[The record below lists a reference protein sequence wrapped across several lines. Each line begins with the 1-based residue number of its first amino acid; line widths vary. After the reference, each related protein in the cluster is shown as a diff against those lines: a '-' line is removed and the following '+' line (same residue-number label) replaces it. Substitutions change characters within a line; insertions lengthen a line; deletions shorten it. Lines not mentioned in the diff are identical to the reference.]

1 MHSIASKD
9 SINEMVMKTCPKC
22 NQSWPEDYECCPAC
36 GADLPATDNRPS
48 ASVGDNNTFTGGVHS
63 TDNRTTTNSNNV
75 TQTNSNNT
83 TNNTTVYEAP
93 KSSSQLLNENIA
105 SYRLECKKLYKNGLI
120 SKEGEERLR
129 ELQAAL
135 GLADELVL
143 PIKEEI
149 QQKSKKPMAQ
159 LSVGVLNGIRKTKT
173 VIEQNSSAELN
184 RQLQQL
190 DSWMKEYEDDALKSY
205 YFQLSSML
213 EPTRYT
219 ERYEQSAK
227 DEYWE
232 VYWAYIAYLL
242 QNKEKQAFDAQASL
256 GRLQD
261 DHPEQNEIL
270 LTLAGRLLQNAR
282 EDSTDRLNQE
292 YNTRTIHC
300 SQELKLLLD
309 SIDELL
315 HKDWTSEPPIVI
327 CDVHSFYVDT
337 LFKSFVETQRE
348 NGMNRRIEIERL
360 NRIEREKQIELQ
372 RQKDLLLGQFQ
383 EKKDIDQACNIL
395 GIPYLTVK
403 EWKNEDSTFYSK
415 YNEIVRRIEA
425 ERSEEAERIRRA
437 QELEEKIRQKKAQ
450 FKFKYQQNGCDF
462 IKTCSDLGVD
472 SDTVRMWKASDKA
485 FDDGLTIIEREH
497 EKQLQELFVQ
507 FYESNG
513 CDLQKACA
521 AAGVSAERVN
531 GWRKS
536 NKEFDG
542 VLTAIYNEHVQEIKD
557 ALIKCYHDNECDL
570 LKTCSEIGIDS
581 YVYRDWLNSDRAFA
595 DRIKYTEDKINKQHR
610 EEDDRLISAQK
621 EQFIAAYELN
631 NCDMQKTCSDLGLSH
646 HDIKKWRESDKVFD
660 NKVSS
665 IKKTHDKKLWKFVL
679 SKVIPVILVIALL
692 AFIVC
697 RIGNIIKTK
706 QQEELKTELVI
717 NTHKDLLSSFDIAIS
732 KVKLDDNGADALEKV
747 ASILFEIKS
756 YEDIHKDDLT
766 EPKYAVLRQ
775 RVLNLCDDLFAYYR
789 GKATPLTDNPSLNE
803 QDVIK
808 YGGLRDRVKVLKSK
822 I

>member
-1 MHSIASKD
+1 MRSIANKD
-9 SINEMVMKTCPKC
+9 LINEMVMKTCPKC
-22 NQSWPEDYECCPAC
+22 NKSWPEDYECCPEC
-36 GADLPATDNRPS
+36 GVDFQNT
-48 ASVGDNNTFTGGVHS
+48 GNNLSGAVFTGGFNQ
-63 TDNRTTTNSNNV
+63 TIFNV
-75 TQTNSNNT
+75 
-83 TNNTTVYEAP
+83 P
-93 KSSSQLLNENIA
+93 KDSLQLLEEKIQA
-105 SYRLECKKLYKNGLI
+105 YRIECKKLYNNGLI
-120 SKEGEERLR
+120 SKEGEMSLR
-129 ELQAAL
+129 EFQAAL
-135 GLADELVL
+135 GLADELAL

-149 QQKSKKPMAQ
+149 QQQSRKPMKQ
-159 LSVGVLNGIRKTKT
+159 LSEAVLYGIRQTKT
-173 VIEQNSSAELN
+173 IIEQNSSTALN

-190 DSWMKEYEDDALKSY
+190 NSWMKEYDNDALKSY

-219 ERYEQSAK
+219 ERYEKSAK
-227 DEYWE
+227 NEYWE
-232 VYWAYIAYLL
+232 VYWAFIAYLL
-242 QNKEKQAFDAQASL
+242 QDNGKQAYDAQALS
-256 GRLQD
+256 GRLQY
-261 DHPEQNEIL
+261 DHPEQNEVL
-270 LTLAGRLLQNAR
+270 LSLAGRLMQNDPIEDIKRDYSVRALNCSPELQ
-282 EDSTDRLNQE
+282 
-292 YNTRTIHC
+292 
-300 SQELKLLLD
+300 LLRD
-309 SIDELL
+309 TVNDLL
-315 HKDWTSEPPIVI
+315 QRDWTIETIAIRPVY
-327 CDVHSFYVDT
+327 SFYVNT
-337 LFKSFVETQRE
+337 LFKSFVETQKERGE
-348 NGMNRRIEIERL
+348 KKRIENIHIS
-360 NRIEREKQIELQ
+360 RIEQGRRNEIN
-372 RQKDLLLGQFQ
+372 RQKSLLLQKFQ
-383 EKKDIDQACNIL
+383 EAEDIEKACHTL
-395 GIPYLTVK
+395 GIPYLTFRD
-403 EWKNEDSTFYSK
+403 WLNEDPTFNSS

-425 ERSEEAERIRRA
+425 KRFEEAEKIRIA
-437 QELEEKIRQKKAQ
+437 QEHEERIKQKKSQ
-450 FKFKYQQNGCDF
+450 FKSKYEQNGCDF
-462 IKTCSDLGVD
+462 IKTCSDLGID
-472 SDTVRMWKASDKA
+472 SNTAGMWRRIDKE

-542 VLTAIYNEHVQEIKD
+542 VLTAIDNEHIQEIKD
-557 ALIKCYHDNECDL
+557 AFIKCYHDNECDL

-581 YVYRDWLNSDRAFA
+581 SVYRDWLNSDRAFA
-595 DRIKYTEDKINKQHR
+595 DRIKYTEDEINKQHR

-665 IKKTHDKKLWKFVL
+665 IKKIHDKKLWKFVL

-697 RIGNIIKTK
+697 RIGNSIKTK

-766 EPKYAVLRQ
+766 EPKYVVLRQ